1 MGEPSV
7 LGRRLRAF
15 RMRAGLSQGQLAER
29 SGVPRP
35 TITVVEAGQQASMS
49 IENAL
54 KIADALG
61 ISLDTLVRGDPLQS
75 DTLAAAV

>member
-15 RMRAGLSQGQLAER
+15 RLRAGLSQGQLAEL

-35 TITVVEAGQQASMS
+35 TITVVESGQQASMS
-49 IENAL
+49 IENGL

-61 ISLDTLVRGDPLQS
+61 ISLDELVRGDRLQKS
-75 DTLAAAV
+75 EHIH